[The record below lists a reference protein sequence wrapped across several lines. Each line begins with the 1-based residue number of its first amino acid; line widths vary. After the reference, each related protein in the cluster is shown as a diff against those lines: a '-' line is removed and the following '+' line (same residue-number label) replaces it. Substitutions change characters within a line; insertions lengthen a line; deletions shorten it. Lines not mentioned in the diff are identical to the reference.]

1 VHKSATCIV
10 IYGLDHGQQRKEE
23 AKEERDGENPEQPA
37 ARRVALKFMKNKD
50 QWLQEQKMRNGS
62 GGSGAV
68 QALDPRY
75 VIDVLQ
81 AHDGAEDAQFGQDL
95 ENRQLRDY
103 PFVLVMPRAERSLAD
118 VLQHEHLAPSP
129 DEVHW
134 EEVRAIAQDTA
145 LALQHLHQ
153 FKIIHGDIK
162 PVRRV
167 SLLYFSLSL
176 VKVFYYFFI

>member
-50 QWLQEQKMRNGS
+50 QWLQEQKMRSGS
-62 GGSGAV
+62 GGSGTV
-68 QALDPRY
+68 ALDPRY

-95 ENRQLRDY
+95 EKRQLRDY

-118 VLQHEHLAPSP
+118 VLQHEHVAPSP

-134 EEVRAIAQDTA
+134 GEVRAIARDTA
-145 LALQHLHQ
+145 MALQHLHK
-153 FKIIHGDIK
+153 FNIIHGDIK

-176 VKVFYYFFI
+176 VKVF